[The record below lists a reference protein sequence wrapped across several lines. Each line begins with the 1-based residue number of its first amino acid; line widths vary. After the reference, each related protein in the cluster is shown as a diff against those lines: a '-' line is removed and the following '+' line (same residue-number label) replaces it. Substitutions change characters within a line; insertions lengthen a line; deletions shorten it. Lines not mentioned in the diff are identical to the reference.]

1 MPYLIRH
8 NFLYHDLT
16 FVNMNNKENKRY
28 IKEYG
33 LTSVPTIISLKQRYV
48 GTDISKIKT
57 LVMSKGDDF

>member
-1 MPYLIRH
+1 
-8 NFLYHDLT
+8 
-16 FVNMNNKENKRY
+16 MNNKENKRY

-57 LVMSKGDDF
+57 LVISKGDDF